1 MDNRKHYITVAAFR
15 VRDDGTPNEGSG
27 RLSSELLLTL
37 LKNGSYWKHMET
49 IRARLSRAMGNTFSL
64 SQTASGFLRFNVF
77 EVLVTTM

>member
-1 MDNRKHYITVAAFR
+1 
-15 VRDDGTPNEGSG
+15 
-27 RLSSELLLTL
+27 
-37 LKNGSYWKHMET
+37 MET